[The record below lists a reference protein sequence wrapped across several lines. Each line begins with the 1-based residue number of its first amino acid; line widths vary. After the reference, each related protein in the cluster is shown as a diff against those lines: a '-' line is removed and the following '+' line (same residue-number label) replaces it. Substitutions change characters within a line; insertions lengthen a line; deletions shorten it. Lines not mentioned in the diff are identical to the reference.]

1 MNLDLRVPMGLLFLI
16 VGAIIGSYG
25 LVTRG
30 SVIYERSAGMDINLI
45 WGIVMLVFG
54 VTMFVLGRRS
64 DKLQAGKPIEGTT
77 QPLGSGRSH
86 GH

>member
-1 MNLDLRVPMGLLFLI
+1 MSLDLRIPLGVMFSI
-16 VGAIIGSYG
+16 VGALLSIYG

-30 SVIYERSAGMDINLI
+30 SEIYARSAGLDINLI

-54 VTMFVLGRRS
+54 LAMFLLGRYS
-64 DKLQAGKPIEGTT
+64 DRHSKPQTPGEGEAV
-77 QPLGSGRSH
+77 RASH